1 MKEFVFKKALQLL
14 SLFKRKL
21 KGTNGRPNKKQVDKG
36 SQIYNRLIKSF
47 LENNNMK
54 MHSSYNE
61 RKSVIAERV
70 IRTLR
75 KKTHKYMTSISKN
88 LCVDKL

>member
-1 MKEFVFKKALQLL
+1 
-14 SLFKRKL
+14 
-21 KGTNGRPNKKQVDKG
+21 
-36 SQIYNRLIKSF
+36 
-47 LENNNMK
+47 MK

>member
-1 MKEFVFKKALQLL
+1 MKEFVFKKTLQLL

-21 KGTNGRPNKKQVDKG
+21 KGSNGRPNKKQVDKG

-54 MHSSYNE
+54 MYSSYNE

-75 KKTHKYMTSISKN
+75 KQIHKYMTSISKN